1 MRKVIYPGSF
11 DPFHNGHLDI
21 VKRVSRQVDELII
34 VIAINP
40 LKKGLISFENRKKLI
55 EQIIQREKL
64 LNVRVV
70 TSEMLTVEQCH
81 ALGVETIIRSVRS
94 NVDYEFEKNI
104 AQVNRK
110 LAKNIETILYIA
122 NEELGYISS
131 SMIRELI
138 SFDRDITEFVP
149 AEIVGYFKE
158 QNENL

>member
-40 LKKGLISFENRKKLI
+40 LKKGLISFEKRKKLI
-55 EQIIQREKL
+55 EQIIKREKL
-64 LNVRVV
+64 LNVRVI
-70 TSEMLTVEQCH
+70 TSEMLTIEQC
-81 ALGVETIIRSVRS
+81 AVLGVETIVRSVRS

-110 LAKNIETILYIA
+110 LANNIETILYIA
-122 NEELGYISS
+122 NEEFGYISS
-131 SMIRELI
+131 SMVRELLSFNREI
-138 SFDRDITEFVP
+138 SEFVP
-149 AEIVGYFKE
+149 SEIVDYFKE
-158 QNENL
+158 ENENL

>member
-21 VKRVSRQVDELII
+21 VKRVSLQVDELII

-55 EQIIQREKL
+55 EQIILQENL
-64 LNVRVV
+64 SNVRVI
-70 TSEMLTVEQCH
+70 TSEMLTVEQCKV
-81 ALGVETIIRSVRS
+81 LGVETIVRSVRS

-122 NEELGYISS
+122 NEEFGYISS
-131 SMIRELI
+131 SMVRELL
-138 SFDRDITEFVP
+138 SFNRDISEFVP
-149 AEIVGYFKE
+149 PEIVRYFKE
-158 QNENL
+158 KNENL